1 VSNRQALTS
10 ATTWVVKI
18 GSSLL
23 TDDGKG
29 LNHASMAGWVED
41 IAALRK
47 AGCDV
52 VLVSSGAVAEGVS
65 RLGMKGRPTAIHEQ
79 QAAAAVGQM
88 GLIQA
93 WESKFKDFDLHTAQI
108 LLTHDDLSNRKRY
121 LNARTTLTTLLDLG
135 VVPVVNENDTVVTDE
150 ICFGDNDTLAGLVAN
165 LINADAMVILTD
177 QDGLYDAD
185 PRTNPDASLV
195 TQARCDDERLFDFAG
210 TSHGALGRGGMLTKV
225 RAARLAA
232 RSGTLTCIVNGRA
245 SGILAKLQGGEQFGT
260 VLLPESGPLAARKQW
275 LASHLKEKGVLTL
288 DAGAVNV
295 LRHSGKS
302 LLPVGIKAVKGN
314 FQRGEVVSCVD
325 ESGVA
330 IARGLVNYNSD
341 EAAKIIGHSSEK
353 IFDLLGYKGSMKLF
367 TGIIWFFCS
376 DSLLRFYRSFF

>member
-1 VSNRQALTS
+1 MSNRQALTS

-93 WESKFKDFDLHTAQI
+93 WESKFKDFDLQTAQI

-353 IFDLLGYKGSMKLF
+353 IFDLLGYEGEHE
-367 TGIIWFFCS
+367 IIHR
-376 DSLLRFYRSFF
+376 DNLVLL

>member
-135 VVPVVNENDTVVTDE
+135 AVPVVNENDTVVTDE

-195 TQARCDDERLFDFAG
+195 TEARCDDERLFDFAG

-353 IFDLLGYKGSMKLF
+353 IFDLLGYEGEHE
-367 TGIIWFFCS
+367 IIHR
-376 DSLLRFYRSFF
+376 DNLVLL

>member
-1 VSNRQALTS
+1 MSNRQALTS

-195 TQARCDDERLFDFAG
+195 TEARCDDERLFDFAG

-245 SGILAKLQGGEQFGT
+245 SGILAKLQGGEQLGT

-353 IFDLLGYKGSMKLF
+353 IFDLLGYEGEHE
-367 TGIIWFFCS
+367 IIHR
-376 DSLLRFYRSFF
+376 DNLVLL